1 MLDIQSLVEHWKQGD
16 ALAAEALYN
25 AHRSRIYGLA
35 YSLLEEAAEAEDAAQ
50 EALIYALTHI
60 ARYDPQRASFSTW
73 LHTITVSRCHDRLR
87 RRKRRGFSLTAWL
100 NRGDDWQDPAANQEQ
115 HTLQAET
122 RDEVWRAVQGLKL
135 PLREAVVLRF
145 WLGHT
150 YREMAEILG
159 CPVPTAQGRV
169 RLAYQQLQERLA
181 QSGVT
186 QAIDLEE
193 AGYRG

>member
-1 MLDIQSLVEHWKQGD
+1 MLDIQSLVERWKQGD
-16 ALAAEALYN
+16 AQAAEALYN
-25 AHRSRIYGLA
+25 AHRGRAYGLA
-35 YSLLEEAAEAEDAAQ
+35 YSLLEETAEAEDAAQ
-50 EALIYALTHI
+50 DALIYALTHI
-60 ARYDPQRASFSTW
+60 ARYEPQRASFSTW

-87 RRKRRGFSLTAWL
+87 RRKHRGFSLTAWL
-100 NRGDDWQDPAANQEQ
+100 KRDDDWPDPAANQEQ
-115 HTLQAET
+115 HTLKAET
-122 RDEVWRAVQGLKL
+122 RDEVWRAVQSLKL

-186 QAIDLEE
+186 QAVDLEE

>member
-1 MLDIQSLVEHWKQGD
+1 MLETEALVERWKQGD

-25 AHRSRIYGLA
+25 AHRGRAYGLA
-35 YSLLEEAAEAEDAAQ
+35 YSLLEEPAEAEDAAQ
-50 EALIYALTHI
+50 EALTYALTHI
-60 ARYDPQRASFSTW
+60 GRYEPQRASFSTW
-73 LHTITVSRCHDRLR
+73 LHTITLSRCRDRLR
-87 RRKRRGFSLTAWL
+87 RRKPRGFWLTAWL
-100 NRGDDWQDPAANQEQ
+100 HPEGDWPDPAANQEQ
-115 HTLQAET
+115 RALQAET

-169 RLAYQQLQERLA
+169 RLAYQQLQAGLA
-181 QSGVT
+181 QCGVT
-186 QAIDLEE
+186 QAVDLEE
-193 AGYRG
+193 AGYHG